1 MMIDLTCPAEVF
13 QVTPPAEE
21 QDCAAVSLYN
31 LSDRVIVAAEV
42 TLRLQ
47 NGRGV
52 DLEKV
57 TFERQG
63 LNGRPHTVFRM
74 EIPCRAHPGTETET
88 AVIEKIRFSDGEE
101 WTRDAGRETEYTPN
115 DLPICKA
122 LTDLKFVAG
131 ETAKGFPEEQ
141 EGLWLCV
148 CGRPNP
154 EGAETCARCRQRKET
169 VFARFS
175 RDAVETRTAAGP
187 GIPGNAGGHGAVA
200 AHAGGGT
207 PDFRNA
213 AETAETPD
221 DLPGGFHRDDG
232 GAAALGGAGTLPDAA
247 GIKTAGNIFEREKQR
262 GDRKKNRAD
271 SRAGRAAG
279 ADDFHGRLVSHL
291 AAELA
296 GTEL

>member
-13 QVTPPAEE
+13 QVTPPAEG

-31 LSDRVIVAAEV
+31 LSNRVIVAAEV

-175 RDAVETRTAAGP
+175 RDAVETRVSQRERQLDLASRGTREDMARLQHMREAEHR
-187 GIPGNAGGHGAVA
+187 ISETRRKRRKHLMICLAVFIA
-200 AHAGGGT
+200 MM
-207 PDFRNA
+207 
-213 AETAETPD
+213 
-221 DLPGGFHRDDG
+221 
-232 GAAALGGAGTLPDAA
+232 AALLLWVEPALYRMLP
-247 GIKTAGNIFEREKQR
+247 E
-262 GDRKKNRAD
+262 
-271 SRAGRAAG
+271 
-279 ADDFHGRLVSHL
+279 
-291 AAELA
+291 
-296 GTEL
+296 

>member
-13 QVTPPAEE
+13 QVTPPAEG

-47 NGRGV
+47 NRRGV

-175 RDAVETRTAAGP
+175 RDAVETRVSQRERQLDLASRGTREDMARLQHMREAEHR
-187 GIPGNAGGHGAVA
+187 ISETRRKRQKHLMICLAVFIA
-200 AHAGGGT
+200 MM
-207 PDFRNA
+207 
-213 AETAETPD
+213 
-221 DLPGGFHRDDG
+221 
-232 GAAALGGAGTLPDAA
+232 AALLLWVEPALYRMLP
-247 GIKTAGNIFEREKQR
+247 E
-262 GDRKKNRAD
+262 
-271 SRAGRAAG
+271 
-279 ADDFHGRLVSHL
+279 
-291 AAELA
+291 
-296 GTEL
+296 